1 MVDVATGVARRHV
14 SALGFRRI
22 ESVRLM
28 VDERGTFAEV
38 TGVVHRLPRT
48 IRVPV
53 RAARALIEAGV
64 PGWVET
70 CDRSHDQREG

>member
-1 MVDVATGVARRHV
+1 M
-14 SALGFRRI
+14 
-22 ESVRLM
+22 RLM